1 MKIKVANTVL
11 KHKIMNS
18 PENSKSMLTVS
29 RNHPT
34 RVFAITV
41 MNDALCISTGYME

>member
-1 MKIKVANTVL
+1 MKIKVANKVL

-29 RNHPT
+29 RNHPIS
-34 RVFAITV
+34 VFAITV
-41 MNDALCISTGYME
+41 MNDALCISARGI

>member
-1 MKIKVANTVL
+1 MRLASIVL

-18 PENSKSMLTVS
+18 PENSKSMLTVN

-34 RVFAITV
+34 SVFANTV
-41 MNDALCISTGYME
+41 MNDALCISTGYVK

>member
-1 MKIKVANTVL
+1 MKIKVAYKVL

-34 RVFAITV
+34 SVFAITG
-41 MNDALCISTGYME
+41 MNDALCSSARGI

>member
-1 MKIKVANTVL
+1 
-11 KHKIMNS
+11 
-18 PENSKSMLTVS
+18 MLTVS

-41 MNDALCISTGYME
+41 MNDALCISTGYVK